1 MNKFLYAIVLLI
13 ATNLLGQNVPSS
25 EELYDPYMPEYFAGK
40 DPAWLQDI
48 QKNPRGVNFYEMEK
62 KYQEWLASDPDAKKK
77 TLDKKPAVNFYRRW
91 RKAYAPFVDS
101 KGNIV
106 LPTKKEYLAKIE
118 QQNRA
123 NAPKAPSRRSRRST
137 PSVAPTNV
145 WKNIG
150 PDRTARNNGND
161 QYLPSYDSHANVFRI
176 DVYKKNPQIL
186 YCGAETGVVFK
197 TTDGG
202 KKWTACD
209 PVYNFGKEIS
219 AITIDQNNPNEVW
232 VGSDLG
238 LFVTEDGGNTFKRIN
253 GINTRINSI
262 KVHDKVVTAA
272 GNDGFYVYNKIT
284 KSFKKTFE
292 GICHDHEL
300 KPNEKSTIYLL
311 GKRKGEYYD
320 LLYISYDNGNNF
332 YKQVKM
338 LPDQNI
344 TAGRLAVSDAPSGG
358 DYLYALVTTQDF
370 SVSHGVPRILQSKNA
385 GEKWNDQ
392 TTRTTNINERNNT
405 FCPSIDGRN
414 GGQGYYDMM
423 IGVSGKNPEHVI
435 FGLCSAYRSTNGGK
449 GGYLQ
454 NSIGGYCSGNMQMHP
469 DMQDIAVVGD
479 QVWIANDGGVK
490 YSPDFFETKDKLENR
505 VTGIY
510 ASDFWGFGQGW
521 NEDVM
526 AGGRWHNG
534 DAVMINNESYGY
546 GRISVNVGG
555 VEQAT
560 GYVML
565 SNPKKVYFTD
575 SGMFEM
581 PEKIDGKVKYN
592 NLTFN
597 ARPYEALQSNGFL
610 GFDPRYAKRI
620 LYHPASASIWVT
632 ASSHKIIE
640 TTDDGESTFRD
651 LLNTDFNEDDTQEAM
666 QENFSNVVF
675 ARSNPNTIYA
685 AGNRH
690 IYKSKDNGKN
700 WEMLNPIPE
709 NLGFQYGHTGTPTSF
724 IDVDPKDENKIWAV
738 QSGTEGAVFYSD
750 NGGKSWKN
758 PLDESMKKQQFRWVI
773 ITGDEKGGVYLG
785 TDKVS
790 KIYYKDDTMPKWMD
804 YSSGFPPAARL
815 TRLVPFF
822 KEGKLRAATSQG
834 IWEAP
839 LYNQDFKPVAQPI
852 ALNLGGAELA
862 NANQEV
868 QFDSYSIVNQ
878 KDAKWEWSFK
888 PQPSYVSSKNVRNPK
903 VIFKYNGKYDVTLK
917 VTTPKGSHSR
927 TIEKMI
933 IVKNGVNRG
942 NQPEPPV
949 TPNPPVSPKP
959 PVSPEPP
966 VSPNPPS
973 DPTPP
978 VIEGLSGLK
987 FVVVNADNFTLTWDM
1002 PSNMKGVSYYDVLV
1016 DGEVK
1021 GTTKTNEATISGL
1034 KPLTTYKVRIV
1045 ARKANGELIAQSE
1058 TITVQ
1063 TLEGKT
1069 QSKLLFYPN
1078 PVINKQLFAKGD
1090 NLAQIK
1096 WIKIYD
1102 MQGNLVREINN
1113 PFVRGNSINL
1123 SGLVVGTY
1131 VLTTPN
1137 YFEKIIVQ

>member
-1 MNKFLYAIVLLI
+1 MKKIFAVVIFMI
-13 ATNLLGQNVPSS
+13 AMSS
-25 EELYDPYMPEYFAGK
+25 FAQRAGEELYDPYMPEYFAGK

-106 LPTKKEYLAKIE
+106 LPTKKEYLAKIDR
-118 QQNRA
+118 QNQV

-137 PSVAPTNV
+137 SFATSTNV

-150 PDRTARNNGND
+150 PDRTARAKDNGQD
-161 QYLPSYDSHANVFRI
+161 YMPSYDSHANVFRI
-176 DVYKKNPQIL
+176 DVYKKDPQIL

-202 KKWTACD
+202 KKWQACE
-209 PVYNFGKEIS
+209 PVFNFGKEIS
-219 AITIDQNNPNEVW
+219 AIAINQEDPNEVW
-232 VGSDLG
+232 VGSDVG
-238 LFVTEDGGNTFKRIN
+238 LFVTEDGGNTFNRIHE
-253 GINTRINSI
+253 IDTRINSI
-262 KVHDKVVTAA
+262 KVNANVVTAA

-284 KSFKKTFE
+284 KSFKKTFD
-292 GICHDHEL
+292 GLCHDHEL

-320 LLYISYDNGNNF
+320 LLHISYDNGTNF
-332 YKQVKM
+332 YKHVKI

-344 TAGRLAVSDAPSGG
+344 TAGRLAVTDAPSGG

-724 IDVDPKDENKIWAV
+724 IAVDPHDENKIWAV

-758 PLDESMKKQQFRWVI
+758 PLDDKMKDKQFRWVI
-773 ITGDEKGGVYLG
+773 LAGDEKGGVYLG

-790 KIYYKDDTMPKWMD
+790 KIYYKDNEMSNWMD

-839 LYNQDFKPVAQPI
+839 LYNQNFKPVAQPI

-878 KDAKWEWSFK
+878 KGATWEWSFK

>member
-106 LPTKKEYLAKIE
+106 LSTKKEYLAKIDR
-118 QQNRA
+118 QNQV

-137 PSVAPTNV
+137 PSAVASANV

-150 PDRTARNNGND
+150 PDRTARNNGFD
-161 QYLPSYDSHANVFRI
+161 YMKSYDYHASVFRI

-197 TTDGG
+197 TTNGG
-202 KKWTACD
+202 EKWVACD
-209 PVYNFGKEIS
+209 PVYNFGYMIT
-219 AITIDQNNPNEVW
+219 AITINQENANEVW

-238 LFVTEDGGNTFKRIN
+238 LFVTKNGGESFERIDGIGERV
-253 GINTRINSI
+253 NSI
-262 KVHDKVVTAA
+262 KVNKDIITIASKE
-272 GNDGFYVYNKIT
+272 GFYVYNKAT
-284 KSFKKTFE
+284 KKLRKTFN
-292 GICHDHEL
+292 GICYDHEI
-300 KPNEKSTIYLL
+300 KPDQKDKVYLL
-311 GKRKGEYYD
+311 AQKNGKYEGKLYTSIDSGLSFDRGET
-320 LLYISYDNGNNF
+320 IVAN
-332 YKQVKM
+332 KQIKF
-338 LPDQNI
+338 
-344 TAGRLAVSDAPSGG
+344 GRLAISYAPKGG
-358 DYLYALVTTQDF
+358 DYVYALVNVFDY
-370 SVSHGVPRILQSKNA
+370 SSMSHGVPRILQSKDA
-385 GEKWNDQ
+385 G
-392 TTRTTNINERNNT
+392 RTWEDKTVRTENIRERQNT
-405 FCPSIDGRN
+405 FCPSVDAKQ
-414 GGQGYYDMM
+414 GGQGYFDMM
-423 IGVSGKNPEHVI
+423 IGVSDIDPEHVI
-435 FGLCSAYRSTNGGK
+435 FGLCSAYRSTEGGK
-449 GGYLQ
+449 GGYIA
-454 NSIGGYCSGNMQMHP
+454 NAIGGYCNFSIHP
-469 DMQDIAVVGD
+469 DMQDIAIAGN
-479 QVWIANDGGVK
+479 QVWISNDGGVK
-490 YSPDFFETKDKLENR
+490 YSSDFFKSRDKAENR
-505 VTGIY
+505 VNGIY

-534 DAVMINNESYGY
+534 DAVMINNKSYGH
-546 GRISVNVGG
+546 GKISVKVGG

-575 SGMFEM
+575 AGMFIM
-581 PEKIDGKVKYN
+581 PDEISGKVKPNYM
-592 NLTFN
+592 TFN
-597 ARPYEALQSNGFL
+597 SVPYESLKSNGFL

-620 LYHPASASIWVT
+620 LFHPGNNYYGVMSAT
-632 ASSHKIIE
+632 HKIVE
-640 TTDDGESTFRD
+640 TTNDGEDGNFKE
-651 LLNTDFNEDDTQEAM
+651 LLNTDFNEDGTEAM
-666 QENFSNVVF
+666 QENFSNIVF

-690 IYKSKDNGKN
+690 IYKSKDNGEN
-700 WEMLNPIPE
+700 WEMLNPIPK
-709 NLGFQYGHTGTPTSF
+709 NLGFQYGYTGSPTSF
-724 IDVDPKDENKIWAV
+724 IDVDPHDENKIWAV
-738 QSGTEGAVFYSD
+738 QSGTEGAVFYSKD
-750 NGGKSWKN
+750 GGENWIN
-758 PLDESMKKQQFRWVI
+758 PLDDNMKDKLFRWVI

-790 KIYYKDDTMPKWMD
+790 KIYYKDNEMSNWTD
-804 YSSGFPPAARL
+804 YSSGFPSAARL

-839 LYNQDFKPVAQPI
+839 LYNQNFKPVAQPI

-878 KDAKWEWSFK
+878 KDAKWEWSFS
-888 PQPSYVSSKNVRNPK
+888 PQPYSISNKNARNPK

-917 VTTPKGSHSR
+917 ITTPNGSHER
-927 TIEKMI
+927 TIKEMI
-933 IVKNGVNRG
+933 VVKNGEERPNTP
-942 NQPEPPV
+942 QPPQ
-949 TPNPPVSPKP
+949 N
-959 PVSPEPP
+959 PEPP

-978 VIEGLSGLK
+978 EIEGLSGLK
-987 FVVVNADNFTLTWDM
+987 YVVVNADNFTLTWDM
-1002 PSNMKGVSYYDVLV
+1002 PSNMKGVSYYDVLI

-1021 GTTKTNEATISGL
+1021 GATKTNEITISGL

-1045 ARKANGELIAQSE
+1045 ARKANGDLIAQSE
-1058 TITVQ
+1058 TITMQ

-1123 SGLVVGTY
+1123 SGLAVGTY